1 MVVTMVEVIPGG
13 GDPGKHCDPDTAVEQ
28 AAGVVKTDLCL
39 SPQSL
44 PWGERSLE
52 AVTLR
57 SDSSHNCGGGHSVG
71 SPREGISGPRCV
83 YIVLTSAT
91 LLPSEIWK
99 KTKTLL
105 FRQLWLNESLSPVEK
120 DSKAVPPV
128 SSPPRGP
135 VSLPLERE
143 ACPWLLDVRQRSA
156 RAALPWPSGTV
167 LGWR

>member
-1 MVVTMVEVIPGG
+1 MEVIPGGGDHGG

-71 SPREGISGPRCV
+71 SLREGISGPWCV
-83 YIVLTSAT
+83 YIVLTPVT

-99 KTKTLL
+99 KTTLL
-105 FRQLWLNESLSPVEK
+105 FRQLWLNETLTPVEK
-120 DSKAVPPV
+120 DSKAVSPV

-135 VSLPLERE
+135 V
-143 ACPWLLDVRQRSA
+143 
-156 RAALPWPSGTV
+156 
-167 LGWR
+167 